1 MSLLRFVKMH
11 GLGNDY
17 VYVDGHAQSLDGFDR
32 PRLAREISDRHR
44 GVGGDGLI
52 LILPPSPGVD
62 ADVRME
68 MYNADGSRGEM
79 CGNGIRCVAR
89 YAVEQGLV
97 RRRDGEGAADRR
109 SSPARAAKPSPLPT
123 EMNAAMAMLGETL
136 GVREIG
142 NVDLRIETDRGV
154 LDLVA
159 FTADGVVRSVRVNM
173 GPPILEPGRIPVAMD
188 ADRCIRQSIRVE
200 QLEFN
205 VTCVSMGN
213 PHAVVFV
220 DDVRAFDL
228 AKWGPLF
235 EHHKLFP
242 RRINLHVAQ
251 RLSRGEA
258 RMRTWERGTGMT
270 QACGTGACAVL
281 VAGVLEN
288 RLDRTALLHL
298 PGGELRIEWPAE
310 DAPVFM
316 TGPAE
321 ECFRGEWHG
330 RR

>member
-1 MSLLRFVKMH
+1 MSLQFIKMH

-32 PRLAREISDRHR
+32 PALAREISDRHR

-79 CGNGIRCVAR
+79 CGNGIRCVAK
-89 YAVEQGLV
+89 YAVEQGL
-97 RRRDGEGAADRR
+97 RR
-109 SSPARAAKPSPLPT
+109 PRAATGVTIAHLPPRTPANRTPLPA
-123 EMNAAMAMLGETL
+123 EMNAAMSMLGESL

-142 NVDLRIETDRGV
+142 DIDLQIETDRGV

-173 GPPILEPGRIPVAMD
+173 GPPILEPGRIPVSLN
-188 ADRCIRQSIRVE
+188 ADRCIRQPIRIE
-200 QLEFN
+200 QRDFSL
-205 VTCVSMGN
+205 TCVSMGN
-213 PHAVVFV
+213 PHAVIFV
-220 DDVRAFDL
+220 EDVAAFDL
-228 AKWGPLF
+228 PKWGPLF
-235 EHHKLFP
+235 EHHRLFP

-251 RLSRGEA
+251 CLSRGEA
-258 RMRTWERGTGMT
+258 RLRTWERGAGMT

-281 VAGVLEN
+281 VAGVLED
-288 RLDRTALLHL
+288 RLSRTALLHL
-298 PGGELRIEWPAE
+298 PGGDLRIEWPAD